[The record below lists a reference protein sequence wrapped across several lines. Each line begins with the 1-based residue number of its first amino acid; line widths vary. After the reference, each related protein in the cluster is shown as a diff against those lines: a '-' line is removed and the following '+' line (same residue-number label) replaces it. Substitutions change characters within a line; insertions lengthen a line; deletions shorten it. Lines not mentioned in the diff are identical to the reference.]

1 MNIYV
6 CIYLM
11 KNVDDYFL
19 DALSSIPIFVCL
31 FPKYFKIYYKLT
43 FTYKQ
48 KFKACLEQAVVTLLH
63 RIA

>member
-1 MNIYV
+1 
-6 CIYLM
+6 M